1 MSSSAV
7 LSSAALFGLLE
18 VRDISVVVEEGSVV
32 ETAAVGF
39 DASLLIGPSF
49 YFFRSTMHQIH

>member
-18 VRDISVVVEEGSVV
+18 VRGISAVVEEGSVI

-49 YFFRSTMHQIH
+49 FFFRSTMQQIH